1 VFTDCSSP
9 LNPVSSNTISQRRSR
24 SSAPPSGL
32 IKYIQDVGQI
42 TVATLLGTTM
52 LVSSVAAGG
61 LVGLA
66 LSFRNLPDVRVLRN
80 YLPSETSYIY
90 DVKGTLLYSLH
101 DEANRDVV
109 DLDEVS
115 PELKRAVLAIEDS
128 YFYAHRGINPS
139 SVGRALLANFREGQ
153 TVEGAS
159 TITMQLVKN
168 LFLSPEQ
175 SISRKVAEAVL
186 SLRLEQIFE
195 KDQVLEMYLNQVY
208 WGHNTYGAETAAQSY
223 FNKSAADLTLAEAA
237 MMAGLIQAPEEYSP
251 FVDYTLAKQRQ
262 GIVLGRMR
270 QLGWITAEE
279 EATAKAQPLMLGEI
293 TSFRTS
299 VSPYVTEAVVQELKE
314 IFGDE
319 AVLKGGMRVQTT
331 VDLEMQQLAEATVQR
346 NHALL
351 RQRGL
356 NADQIALVAIDPR
369 THFVKAMVGGVD
381 YNTSQFNRAIQAQ
394 RQPGSAFKP
403 FVYYAA
409 FASGRYTPDSV
420 IQDSPV
426 SYPDGY
432 EYYSPRNYDGSF
444 MGNIPIRKAL
454 EVSRNVPAV
463 KLGQEIGVA
472 RIIEITRLLGIE
484 SPMEPVISLPLGAVD
499 LTPMEMAGAYAT
511 FASNGWHSDPTFI
524 VQVTDSNGN
533 VLLDNTPKP
542 QLILDPWAAA
552 SLTNVL
558 QGVITRG
565 TGTAAQ
571 IGRPAAGKTGTTDSQ
586 RDIWFVGYVPQLAT
600 AVWVG
605 NDDYT
610 PLGRGATGGGFVA
623 PIWRDFMT
631 QALVDVPV
639 ENFRQPSDFAK
650 P

>member
-1 VFTDCSSP
+1 
-9 LNPVSSNTISQRRSR
+9 
-24 SSAPPSGL
+24 
-32 IKYIQDVGQI
+32 
-42 TVATLLGTTM
+42 
-52 LVSSVAAGG
+52 
-61 LVGLA
+61 
-66 LSFRNLPDVRVLRN
+66 
-80 YLPSETSYIY
+80 
-90 DVKGTLLYSLH
+90 
-101 DEANRDVV
+101 
-109 DLDEVS
+109 
-115 PELKRAVLAIEDS
+115 
-128 YFYAHRGINPS
+128 
-139 SVGRALLANFREGQ
+139 
-153 TVEGAS
+153 
-159 TITMQLVKN
+159 
-168 LFLSPEQ
+168 
-175 SISRKVAEAVL
+175 
-186 SLRLEQIFE
+186 
-195 KDQVLEMYLNQVY
+195 VLEMYLNQVY

>member
-1 VFTDCSSP
+1 M
-9 LNPVSSNTISQRRSR
+9 SSNTIPQRRSQTAA
-24 SSAPPSGL
+24 STPSL

-66 LSFRNLPDVRVLRN
+66 VSFRNLPDVRVLRN

-115 PELKRAVLAIEDS
+115 PHLKRAVLAIEDS
-128 YFYAHRGINPS
+128 YFYSHRGINPS
-139 SVGRALLANFREGQ
+139 SVGRAFIANFRAGS
-153 TVEGAS
+153 TVEGGS

-168 LFLSPEQ
+168 LFLTPEQ

-186 SLRLEQIFE
+186 SLRLEQIFD
-195 KDQVLEMYLNQVY
+195 KDQILEMYLNQVY

-223 FNKSAADLTLAEAA
+223 FNKPADELTLAEAA

-262 GIVLGRMR
+262 ATVLGRMR

-279 EATAKAQPLMLGEI
+279 EAAAKAQPLMLGEI

-331 VDLEMQQLAEATVQR
+331 VDLQLQQTAEATVKR
-346 NHALL
+346 NYTLL

-356 NADQIALVAIDPR
+356 YADQIALVAIDPR

-420 IQDSPV
+420 IQDTPV

-432 EYYSPRNYDGSF
+432 EYYTPKNYDGSF
-444 MGNIPIRKAL
+444 MGNMPIRKAL
-454 EVSRNVPAV
+454 ELSRNVPAI
-463 KLGQEIGVA
+463 KLGQEIGVT
-472 RIIEITRLLGIE
+472 RIIEICRLLGIE

-524 VQVTDSNGN
+524 VQVTDSSGN

-552 SLTNVL
+552 SLTDVL
-558 QGVITRG
+558 QGVIARG
-565 TGTAAQ
+565 TGTGAQ

-605 NDDYT
+605 NDDYS
-610 PLGRGATGGGFVA
+610 PLGAGATGGGFVA

-631 QALVDVPV
+631 QALTDVPV
-639 ENFRQPSDFAK
+639 ENFQSPSNFAK